1 MLSDLGLLGGDKR
14 EILPGA
20 EDAERGGDSESS
32 VNLFSYSRKAR
43 GTIESARSILHTHL
57 FRLLDR

>member
-43 GTIESARSILHTHL
+43 GMIESAR
-57 FRLLDR
+57 